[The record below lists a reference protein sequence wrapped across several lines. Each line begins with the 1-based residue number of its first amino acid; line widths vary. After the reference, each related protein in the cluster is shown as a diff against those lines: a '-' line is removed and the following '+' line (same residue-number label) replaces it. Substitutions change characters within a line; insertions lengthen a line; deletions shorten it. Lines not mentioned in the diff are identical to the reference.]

1 MKESVSEQVN
11 SNKIDYFT
19 VGIYVF
25 FLLVSVF
32 AIVNALSFP
41 SFTMSN
47 DVGTSRFPIIF
58 SSALGLLCIIGIVQ
72 NLINKVSYEVVPN
85 GIGKASIGIGL
96 NILAFVIIPYVGF
109 YISCFLFSI
118 VLMKFLG
125 INEKLK
131 IIIMSTSLV
140 IVIYFVFHVFLNV
153 PLPVGIIFE

>member
-1 MKESVSEQVN
+1 MKESVSKQDD
-11 SNKIDYFT
+11 SNKIDYLT
-19 VGIYVF
+19 VGVYVF

-32 AIVNALSFP
+32 AIVSALSFP

-72 NLINKVSYEVVPN
+72 NLLNKVSYDVVPI
-85 GIGKASIGIGL
+85 GIGKASVGIVL

-109 YISCFLFSI
+109 YISCFLFST

-131 IIIMSTSLV
+131 IMIMPISLV
-140 IVIYFVFHVFLNV
+140 IAIYFVFHIFLNV
-153 PLPVGIIFE
+153 PLPIGILFE